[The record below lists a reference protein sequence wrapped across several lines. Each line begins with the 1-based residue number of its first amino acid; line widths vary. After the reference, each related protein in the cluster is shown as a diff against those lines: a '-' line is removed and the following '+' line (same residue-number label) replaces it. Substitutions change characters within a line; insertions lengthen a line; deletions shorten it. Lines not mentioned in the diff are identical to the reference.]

1 MGSYIATVYDI
12 ADIKDKKLLCE
23 IPIVAGFKSEA
34 MDKAH
39 EKAYKKFPKIQRLV
53 EIRST

>member
-1 MGSYIATVYDI
+1 MGRYIATVYDI
-12 ADIKDKKLLCE
+12 ADLENKKLLCE
-23 IPIVAGFKSEA
+23 IPIVAGFKDKA

-53 EIRST
+53 EIRSA